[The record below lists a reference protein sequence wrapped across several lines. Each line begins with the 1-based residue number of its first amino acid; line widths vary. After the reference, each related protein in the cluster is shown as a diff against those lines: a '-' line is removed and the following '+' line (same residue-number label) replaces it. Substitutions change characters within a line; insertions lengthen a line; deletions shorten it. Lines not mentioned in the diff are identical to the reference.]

1 MNRPLVSL
9 ATLTGLVLIPGSAF
23 AHSLTGSGL
32 TSGIL
37 HPLLGLDHLL
47 AMLAIGI
54 WAATQPG
61 RMQLAVPATFLMALL
76 AGFVLGRSGL
86 ELPLVETGI
95 ALSVLLLGLLLASA
109 VRLPTTATLAL
120 TSLFALF
127 HGHAHGAEA
136 VGAAATFAA
145 GFLASSLMLHLAGA
159 ALAKTIRLQAPLFTR
174 SLGAAI
180 ALSGVWMLS

>member
-9 ATLTGLVLIPGSAF
+9 ATAAGLALLPGAAF

-32 TSGIL
+32 SAGIL
-37 HPLLGLDHLL
+37 HPLQGLDHLL
-47 AMLAIGI
+47 AMLAIGF

-61 RMQLAVPATFLMALL
+61 KMQLAVPATFLAALL
-76 AGFVLGRSGL
+76 TGFLLGVAGLA
-86 ELPLVETGI
+86 LPMVETGI
-95 ALSVLLLGLLLASA
+95 ALSVMLLGLLLACA
-109 VRLPTTATLAL
+109 VRLPAGATLLL

-136 VGAAATFAA
+136 TGAVVTFALGFMSSSLLLHLTGAAV
-145 GFLASSLMLHLAGA
+145 GHQ
-159 ALAKTIRLQAPLFTR
+159 IRRQIPIVMR

-180 ALSGVWMLS
+180 AVSGVWMLS